1 MTGSQVI
8 DAEEDRHKLVVEYK
22 DALQPA
28 DFYHNFK
35 QRGIRSVQL
44 SLVDLKLPEAAE
56 IYGRYCRGECLSLH
70 QRQLIAPTRQDVVQ
84 LFTYIR
90 SGLTAGLMR
99 CRREELEQ
107 GLLRCCPEYSLR
119 RIDPCLDILREL
131 GVVQLQRTGELLCLS
146 LPAGVHNPLE
156 NSQLYQALRGD

>member
-44 SLVDLKLPEAAE
+44 IPYLEFDDRGDLTAASVTAE
-56 IYGRYCRGECLSLH
+56 LWGKF
-70 QRQLIAPTRQDVVQ
+70 LIALFECWVRADISRISIELFDATLQKWCGSENPQPRRDCQACDWHRRARTLARRRQTACFVRA
-84 LFTYIR
+84 IR
-90 SGLTAGLMR
+90 RFILT
-99 CRREELEQ
+99 
-107 GLLRCCPEYSLR
+107 PH
-119 RIDPCLDILREL
+119 RIC
-131 GVVQLQRTGELLCLS
+131 G
-146 LPAGVHNPLE
+146 
-156 NSQLYQALRGD
+156 

>member
-44 SLVDLKLPEAAE
+44 IPYLEFDDRGDLTAASVTAELWGE
-56 IYGRYCRGECLSLH
+56 IFNCPVRVLGAGRYQS
-70 QRQLIAPTRQDVVQ
+70 
-84 LFTYIR
+84 Y
-90 SGLTAGLMR
+90 
-99 CRREELEQ
+99 
-107 GLLRCCPEYSLR
+107 
-119 RIDPCLDILREL
+119 LD
-131 GVVQLQRTGELLCLS
+131 
-146 LPAGVHNPLE
+146 
-156 NSQLYQALRGD
+156 

>member
-44 SLVDLKLPEAAE
+44 IPHLEFDDRGDLTAASVTAE
-56 IYGRYCRGECLSLH
+56 LWGKF
-70 QRQLIAPTRQDVVQ
+70 LIALFECWVRADISRISIELFDATLQNGVAAKTRNCAVTARRATGIGCVRTLGRRRQTACYVRA
-84 LFTYIR
+84 IR
-90 SGLTAGLMR
+90 RFILT
-99 CRREELEQ
+99 
-107 GLLRCCPEYSLR
+107 PH
-119 RIDPCLDILREL
+119 RIC
-131 GVVQLQRTGELLCLS
+131 G
-146 LPAGVHNPLE
+146 
-156 NSQLYQALRGD
+156 

>member
-44 SLVDLKLPEAAE
+44 IPYLEFDDRGDLTAASVTAE
-56 IYGRYCRGECLSLH
+56 LWGKF
-70 QRQLIAPTRQDVVQ
+70 LIALFECWVRADISRISIELFDATLQKWCGSENPQPRRATGIACARTLARRRQTACFVRA
-84 LFTYIR
+84 IR
-90 SGLTAGLMR
+90 RFILT
-99 CRREELEQ
+99 
-107 GLLRCCPEYSLR
+107 PH
-119 RIDPCLDILREL
+119 RIC
-131 GVVQLQRTGELLCLS
+131 G
-146 LPAGVHNPLE
+146 
-156 NSQLYQALRGD
+156 

>member
-44 SLVDLKLPEAAE
+44 IP
-56 IYGRYCRGECLSLH
+56 Y
-70 QRQLIAPTRQDVVQ
+70 
-84 LFTYIR
+84 
-90 SGLTAGLMR
+90 
-99 CRREELEQ
+99 LEF
-107 GLLRCCPEYSLR
+107 
-119 RIDPCLDILREL
+119 DD
-131 GVVQLQRTGELLCLS
+131 
-146 LPAGVHNPLE
+146 
-156 NSQLYQALRGD
+156 RGDLTDSRAVGEIFNCPV

>member
-44 SLVDLKLPEAAE
+44 IPYLEFDDRGDLTAASVTAE
-56 IYGRYCRGECLSLH
+56 LWGKF
-70 QRQLIAPTRQDVVQ
+70 LIALFECWVRADISRISIELFDATLQKWCGSENPQPRRDGRRATGIACARTLARRRQTACFVRA
-84 LFTYIR
+84 IR
-90 SGLTAGLMR
+90 RFILT
-99 CRREELEQ
+99 
-107 GLLRCCPEYSLR
+107 PH
-119 RIDPCLDILREL
+119 RIC
-131 GVVQLQRTGELLCLS
+131 G
-146 LPAGVHNPLE
+146 
-156 NSQLYQALRGD
+156 

>member
-44 SLVDLKLPEAAE
+44 IPYLEFDDRGDLTAASVTAE
-56 IYGRYCRGECLSLH
+56 LWGKF
-70 QRQLIAPTRQDVVQ
+70 LIALFACWVRADISRISIELFDATLHRNRAVTARRATGIACARTLGRRRQTACFVRA
-84 LFTYIR
+84 IR
-90 SGLTAGLMR
+90 SFILT
-99 CRREELEQ
+99 
-107 GLLRCCPEYSLR
+107 PH
-119 RIDPCLDILREL
+119 RIC
-131 GVVQLQRTGELLCLS
+131 G
-146 LPAGVHNPLE
+146 
-156 NSQLYQALRGD
+156 

>member
-44 SLVDLKLPEAAE
+44 IPHLEFDDRGDLTAASVTAE
-56 IYGRYCRGECLSLH
+56 LWKF
-70 QRQLIAPTRQDVVQ
+70 LIALFECWVRADISRISIELLTPPYKNGVAAKTRNRVVAARRATGIACARTLGRRRQ
-84 LFTYIR
+84 TTCFVRAIR
-90 SGLTAGLMR
+90 RFILT
-99 CRREELEQ
+99 
-107 GLLRCCPEYSLR
+107 PR
-119 RIDPCLDILREL
+119 RIC
-131 GVVQLQRTGELLCLS
+131 G
-146 LPAGVHNPLE
+146 
-156 NSQLYQALRGD
+156 

>member
-44 SLVDLKLPEAAE
+44 IPYLEFDDRGDLTAASVTAE
-56 IYGRYCRGECLSLH
+56 LWGKF
-70 QRQLIAPTRQDVVQ
+70 LIALFECWVRADISRISIELFDATLQKWCGSENPQPRRDCQACARTLGRRRQTACFVRA
-84 LFTYIR
+84 IR
-90 SGLTAGLMR
+90 RFILT
-99 CRREELEQ
+99 
-107 GLLRCCPEYSLR
+107 PH
-119 RIDPCLDILREL
+119 RIC
-131 GVVQLQRTGELLCLS
+131 G
-146 LPAGVHNPLE
+146 
-156 NSQLYQALRGD
+156 

>member
-44 SLVDLKLPEAAE
+44 IPYLEFDDRGDLTAASVTAE
-56 IYGRYCRGECLSLH
+56 LWGKF
-70 QRQLIAPTRQDVVQ
+70 LIALFECWVRADISRISIELFDATLQKWCGSARNRAVTARRATGIACARTLGRRRQTACFVRA
-84 LFTYIR
+84 IR
-90 SGLTAGLMR
+90 RFILT
-99 CRREELEQ
+99 
-107 GLLRCCPEYSLR
+107 PH
-119 RIDPCLDILREL
+119 RIC
-131 GVVQLQRTGELLCLS
+131 G
-146 LPAGVHNPLE
+146 
-156 NSQLYQALRGD
+156 

>member
-44 SLVDLKLPEAAE
+44 IPYLEFDDRGDLTAASVTAE
-56 IYGRYCRGECLSLH
+56 LWGKF
-70 QRQLIAPTRQDVVQ
+70 LIALFECWVRADISRISIELFDVHLTKMVVAAKTRNRAVTARRATGIACARTLARRRQTACFVRA
-84 LFTYIR
+84 IR
-90 SGLTAGLMR
+90 RFILT
-99 CRREELEQ
+99 
-107 GLLRCCPEYSLR
+107 PH
-119 RIDPCLDILREL
+119 RIC
-131 GVVQLQRTGELLCLS
+131 G
-146 LPAGVHNPLE
+146 
-156 NSQLYQALRGD
+156 

>member
-44 SLVDLKLPEAAE
+44 IPHLEFDDRGDLTAASVTAE
-56 IYGRYCRGECLSLH
+56 LWGKF
-70 QRQLIAPTRQDVVQ
+70 LIA
-84 LFTYIR
+84 LFECWVRADISRISIELFDATLQKWCGSENPQPRRGCGRATGICCVRTLGRRCQTACFVRAIR
-90 SGLTAGLMR
+90 RFILT
-99 CRREELEQ
+99 
-107 GLLRCCPEYSLR
+107 LR
-119 RIDPCLDILREL
+119 RIC
-131 GVVQLQRTGELLCLS
+131 G
-146 LPAGVHNPLE
+146 
-156 NSQLYQALRGD
+156 

>member
-44 SLVDLKLPEAAE
+44 IPYLEFDDRGDLTAASVTAE
-56 IYGRYCRGECLSLH
+56 LWGKF
-70 QRQLIAPTRQDVVQ
+70 LIALFECWVRADISRISIELFDATLQKWCGSENPQPRAVTARRATGIACARTLGRRRQTACFVRA
-84 LFTYIR
+84 IR
-90 SGLTAGLMR
+90 RFILT
-99 CRREELEQ
+99 
-107 GLLRCCPEYSLR
+107 PH
-119 RIDPCLDILREL
+119 RIC
-131 GVVQLQRTGELLCLS
+131 G
-146 LPAGVHNPLE
+146 
-156 NSQLYQALRGD
+156 

>member
-44 SLVDLKLPEAAE
+44 IPHLEFDDRGDLTAASVTAE
-56 IYGRYCRGECLSLH
+56 LWGKF
-70 QRQLIAPTRQDVVQ
+70 LIA
-84 LFTYIR
+84 LFECWVRADISRISIELLTPHYKNGVAAKPATAPWLPGVRLASAVPAR
-90 SGLTAGLMR
+90 SGGDARQRAMCGLSGV
-99 CRREELEQ
+99 LF
-107 GLLRCCPEYSLR
+107 LLRTAY
-119 RIDPCLDILREL
+119 
-131 GVVQLQRTGELLCLS
+131 
-146 LPAGVHNPLE
+146 AGD
-156 NSQLYQALRGD
+156 A

>member
-44 SLVDLKLPEAAE
+44 IPYLEFDDRGDLTAASVTAE
-56 IYGRYCRGECLSLH
+56 LWGKF
-70 QRQLIAPTRQDVVQ
+70 LIALFECWVRADISRISIELLTPPYKNGVAAKTRNRAV
-84 LFTYIR
+84 
-90 SGLTAGLMR
+90 TAGRATGIACARTLG
-99 CRREELEQ
+99 RRRQ
-107 GLLRCCPEYSLR
+107 TACFVRAIR
-119 RIDPCLDILREL
+119 RFILTPHRIC
-131 GVVQLQRTGELLCLS
+131 G
-146 LPAGVHNPLE
+146 
-156 NSQLYQALRGD
+156 

>member
-44 SLVDLKLPEAAE
+44 IPHLEFDDRGDLTAASVTAE
-56 IYGRYCRGECLSLH
+56 LWGKF
-70 QRQLIAPTRQDVVQ
+70 LIALFECWVRADISRISIELFDATLQKWCGSENPQPRRGCQACDWHRCARTLGRRRQTTCFVRA
-84 LFTYIR
+84 IR
-90 SGLTAGLMR
+90 RFILT
-99 CRREELEQ
+99 
-107 GLLRCCPEYSLR
+107 PR
-119 RIDPCLDILREL
+119 RIC
-131 GVVQLQRTGELLCLS
+131 G
-146 LPAGVHNPLE
+146 
-156 NSQLYQALRGD
+156 

>member
-44 SLVDLKLPEAAE
+44 IPHLEFDD
-56 IYGRYCRGECLSLH
+56 RG
-70 QRQLIAPTRQDVVQ
+70 D
-84 LFTYIR
+84 
-90 SGLTAGLMR
+90 LTAASVTA
-99 CRREELEQ
+99 ELWGKFLITLFECWV
-107 GLLRCCPEYSLR
+107 RADIS
-119 RIDPCLDILREL
+119 RISI
-131 GVVQLQRTGELLCLS
+131 ELLT
-146 LPAGVHNPLE
+146 PPYKNGVAAKTRTRAVTAKRATGIGCVRTLGRRRQTACYVRAIRRFILTPH
-156 NSQLYQALRGD
+156 RICG

>member
-44 SLVDLKLPEAAE
+44 IPYLEFDDRGDLTAASVTAE
-56 IYGRYCRGECLSLH
+56 LWGKF
-70 QRQLIAPTRQDVVQ
+70 LIA
-84 LFTYIR
+84 LFECWVRADISRISIELFDATLQKWCGSENPQPR
-90 SGLTAGLMR
+90 R
-99 CRREELEQ
+99 DCRRATGIACARTLA
-107 GLLRCCPEYSLR
+107 R
-119 RIDPCLDILREL
+119 RRQTACFVRAIRRFILTPHRIC
-131 GVVQLQRTGELLCLS
+131 G
-146 LPAGVHNPLE
+146 
-156 NSQLYQALRGD
+156 